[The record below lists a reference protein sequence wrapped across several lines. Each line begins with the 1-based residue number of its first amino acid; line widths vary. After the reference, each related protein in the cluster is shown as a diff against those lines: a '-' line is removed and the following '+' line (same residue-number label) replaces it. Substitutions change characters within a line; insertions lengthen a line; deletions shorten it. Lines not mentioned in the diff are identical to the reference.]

1 MHNNRVDYTK
11 NFNSEDSVSVVEEAE
26 TVISEPIVENS
37 NVEAIHD
44 ISDEVK
50 DPNELVVAK
59 VDLQGKATH
68 LNIRSNPSIGDNEIK
83 TIPDGEEIMV
93 YINEDNGD
101 WAKIVTASGV
111 EGFVM
116 KSFVIFES

>member
-1 MHNNRVDYTK
+1 MNGNRVDYTK
-11 NFNSEDSVSVVEEAE
+11 NFNSEDNGVLIEEG
-26 TVISEPIVENS
+26 SEPIVENDQGQT
-37 NVEAIHD
+37 ID
-44 ISDEVK
+44 DLSDDVK

-68 LNIRSNPSIGDNEIK
+68 LNIRSNPSIRNNEIK

-93 YINEDNGD
+93 YVNADNDD
-101 WAKIVTASGV
+101 WAKIVTASGI